1 MEIRELEKK
10 LHTSISRGLT
20 NEEAQLRLKQEG
32 FNELK
37 EEKKT
42 PLILKFLRQF
52 NDVLIYVLLVSGI
65 ISLVLKETADA
76 IIIFVVVLVN
86 GIVGFIQEEKASKAI
101 EALKKIAT
109 TYAIVKRDNKVM
121 KIPTREVVVGDI
133 ILVREGQAIPSDAI
147 IIKSNNLLVDES
159 ALTGESDSVL
169 KDERFISKDTTP
181 IAERL
186 NYLYMSTFVLQG
198 NAEAIVISKG
208 MNTEIG
214 KIADM
219 LKNNEN
225 RATPLQ
231 KKLEDLG
238 KMLGVITLIVCVLL
252 FVLAIV
258 QKRNVVEMFIT
269 SISLAV
275 AAVPEGLPAVVTI
288 VLALG
293 VQKLVKSNMVVR
305 KLHSVETLGAV
316 SKVLTDKTGT
326 LTENQ
331 MTVASL
337 SYNKKEYEIN
347 DFVKDKS
354 FDVLCEVMQIC
365 NNASIS
371 NNEIGNPTE
380 IALKKFSEHF
390 IKLNYQRLDEIPFS
404 SERKMMSV
412 LVKKDN
418 IIMQYTK
425 GAYERIIEKCDR
437 ILIDNKEQELDEFNK
452 NELERIIR
460 KMSSKALRVI
470 ALAYKKT
477 SSIQEDKMLF
487 VGLVGM
493 IDPPKKGVKE
503 AIKTLKEAHIDT
515 IMITGDNIIT
525 AFAIAKNL
533 EIATSPNECI
543 SGQELDKL
551 SEKQMKEI
559 VKNKKVFARVSPTH
573 KVKIVKAFKDNGY
586 LVAMTGDGVNDAPSL
601 KTADV
606 GVAMGKRGTDVAK
619 NAADMILLD
628 DNYGSLAV
636 SIKEGRGIYANIK
649 KTSLF
654 LLSSNFAEVLS
665 MLLGVILFLPM
676 PLLAVHILWINLI
689 TDSLPAIALGVDKT
703 SDEVMKEKPRAKNE
717 SLFAHGGYSILFLY
731 GAFITIITMISF
743 FIIPTSIILNTYGFD
758 GRLFAHIRHILL
770 TNEEVLLKSQT
781 FAFTTLS
788 LSQLFHMIGM
798 SNVKNRLFNII
809 KGKNYVMLLALV
821 MGIILQVLVTE
832 VPFLIEV
839 FKTSSL
845 SLSEWIYLLLISSFP
860 LIMHEIMVSYYR
872 KK

>member
-10 LHTSISRGLT
+10 LHTSIGRGLT
-20 NEEAQLRLKQEG
+20 NEEAQMRLKQEG

-133 ILVREGQAIPSDAI
+133 ILVREGQAIPADAI

-169 KDERFISKDTTP
+169 KDERFISKDNTP

-219 LKNNEN
+219 LKNNEKQ
-225 RATPLQ
+225 ATPLQ

-347 DFVKDKS
+347 DFIKDES
-354 FDVLCEVMQIC
+354 FDMLCEVMQIC
-365 NNASIS
+365 NNASIG

-425 GAYERIIEKCDR
+425 GAYEKIIEKCDR
-437 ILIDNKEQELDEFNK
+437 IFIDNKEQELDEFNK

-477 SSIQEDKMLF
+477 SSIQEDKMVF

-601 KTADV
+601 KAADV

-689 TDSLPAIALGVDKT
+689 TDSLPAIALGVDIT

-821 MGIILQVLVTE
+821 IGIVLQVLVTE

-839 FKTSSL
+839 FNTSSL

>member
-10 LHTSISRGLT
+10 LHKSIGRGLT
-20 NEEAQLRLKQEG
+20 NEEAQMRLKQEG

-76 IIIFVVVLVN
+76 IIIFAVVLVN

-133 ILVREGQAIPSDAI
+133 ILVREGQAIPADAI

-159 ALTGESDSVL
+159 ALTGESDSAL
-169 KDERFISKDTTP
+169 KDERFISKDNTP
-181 IAERL
+181 IAERS

-219 LKNNEN
+219 LKNNEKQ
-225 RATPLQ
+225 ATPLQ

-365 NNASIS
+365 NNASIG

-425 GAYERIIEKCDR
+425 GAYEKIIEKCDR
-437 ILIDNKEQELDEFNK
+437 IFIDNKEQELDEFNK

-477 SSIQEDKMLF
+477 SSIQEDKMVF

-551 SEKQMKEI
+551 SEKQMKKI

-573 KVKIVKAFKDNGY
+573 KVKIVKAFKDNDY

-601 KTADV
+601 KAADV

-821 MGIILQVLVTE
+821 IGIVLQILVTE

-839 FKTSSL
+839 FNTSSL

>member
-10 LHTSISRGLT
+10 LHTSIGRGLT
-20 NEEAQLRLKQEG
+20 NEEAQMRLKQEG

-133 ILVREGQAIPSDAI
+133 ILVREGQAIPADAI

-169 KDERFISKDTTP
+169 KDERFISKDNTP

-219 LKNNEN
+219 LKNNEKQ
-225 RATPLQ
+225 ATPLQ

-365 NNASIS
+365 NNASIG

-425 GAYERIIEKCDR
+425 GAYEKIIEKCDR
-437 ILIDNKEQELDEFNK
+437 IFIDNKEQELDEFNK

-477 SSIQEDKMLF
+477 SSIQEDKMVF

-503 AIKTLKEAHIDT
+503 AIKTLKKAHIDT

-551 SEKQMKEI
+551 SEKQMKKI

-573 KVKIVKAFKDNGY
+573 KVKIVKAFKDNDY

-601 KTADV
+601 KAADV

-821 MGIILQVLVTE
+821 IGIVLQVLVTE

-839 FKTSSL
+839 FNTSSL
-845 SLSEWIYLLLISSFP
+845 SLCEWIYLLLISSFP

>member
-10 LHTSISRGLT
+10 LHTSIGRGLT
-20 NEEAQLRLKQEG
+20 NEEAQMRLKQEG

-76 IIIFVVVLVN
+76 IIIFAVVLVN

-133 ILVREGQAIPSDAI
+133 ILVREGQAIPADAI

-159 ALTGESDSVL
+159 ALTGESDSAL
-169 KDERFISKDTTP
+169 KDERFISKDNTP

-219 LKNNEN
+219 LKNNEKQ
-225 RATPLQ
+225 ATPLQ

-365 NNASIS
+365 NNASIG

-380 IALKKFSEHF
+380 IA
-390 IKLNYQRLDEIPFS
+390 
-404 SERKMMSV
+404 
-412 LVKKDN
+412 
-418 IIMQYTK
+418 
-425 GAYERIIEKCDR
+425 
-437 ILIDNKEQELDEFNK
+437 
-452 NELERIIR
+452 
-460 KMSSKALRVI
+460 
-470 ALAYKKT
+470 
-477 SSIQEDKMLF
+477 
-487 VGLVGM
+487 
-493 IDPPKKGVKE
+493 
-503 AIKTLKEAHIDT
+503 
-515 IMITGDNIIT
+515 
-525 AFAIAKNL
+525 
-533 EIATSPNECI
+533 
-543 SGQELDKL
+543 
-551 SEKQMKEI
+551 
-559 VKNKKVFARVSPTH
+559 
-573 KVKIVKAFKDNGY
+573 FK
-586 LVAMTGDGVNDAPSL
+586 
-601 KTADV
+601 
-606 GVAMGKRGTDVAK
+606 
-619 NAADMILLD
+619 
-628 DNYGSLAV
+628 
-636 SIKEGRGIYANIK
+636 
-649 KTSLF
+649 
-654 LLSSNFAEVLS
+654 
-665 MLLGVILFLPM
+665 
-676 PLLAVHILWINLI
+676 
-689 TDSLPAIALGVDKT
+689 
-703 SDEVMKEKPRAKNE
+703 
-717 SLFAHGGYSILFLY
+717 
-731 GAFITIITMISF
+731 
-743 FIIPTSIILNTYGFD
+743 
-758 GRLFAHIRHILL
+758 
-770 TNEEVLLKSQT
+770 
-781 FAFTTLS
+781 
-788 LSQLFHMIGM
+788 
-798 SNVKNRLFNII
+798 
-809 KGKNYVMLLALV
+809 
-821 MGIILQVLVTE
+821 
-832 VPFLIEV
+832 
-839 FKTSSL
+839 
-845 SLSEWIYLLLISSFP
+845 
-860 LIMHEIMVSYYR
+860 
-872 KK
+872 

>member
-20 NEEAQLRLKQEG
+20 NEEAQMRLKQEG

-169 KDERFISKDTTP
+169 KDERFISKDNTP

-198 NAEAIVISKG
+198 NAEAMVISKG

-225 RATPLQ
+225 QATPLQ

-347 DFVKDKS
+347 DFIKDKS
-354 FDVLCEVMQIC
+354 FDMLCEVMQIC
-365 NNASIS
+365 NNASIG

-390 IKLNYQRLDEIPFS
+390 IKLNYQRLNEIPFS

-425 GAYERIIEKCDR
+425 GAYEKIIEKCDR

-477 SSIQEDKMLF
+477 SSIQEDKMVF

-559 VKNKKVFARVSPTH
+559 VNNKKVFARVSPTH

-601 KTADV
+601 KAADV

-654 LLSSNFAEVLS
+654 LLSSNFAEILS

-689 TDSLPAIALGVDKT
+689 TDSLPAIALGVDIT

-758 GRLFAHIRHILL
+758 GQLFAHIRHILL
-770 TNEEVLLKSQT
+770 TNEKVLLKSQT

-798 SNVKNRLFNII
+798 SNVKNRLFDII

-821 MGIILQVLVTE
+821 IGIALQVLVTE

-839 FKTSSL
+839 FNTSSL
-845 SLSEWIYLLLISSFP
+845 SLCEWIYLLLISSFP

>member
-1 MEIRELEKK
+1 M
-10 LHTSISRGLT
+10 
-20 NEEAQLRLKQEG
+20 
-32 FNELK
+32 
-37 EEKKT
+37 
-42 PLILKFLRQF
+42 
-52 NDVLIYVLLVSGI
+52 
-65 ISLVLKETADA
+65 LKETADA

-169 KDERFISKDTTP
+169 KDERFISKDNTP

-198 NAEAIVISKG
+198 NAEAMVISKG

-225 RATPLQ
+225 QATPLQ

-347 DFVKDKS
+347 DFIKDKS

-365 NNASIS
+365 NNASIG

-390 IKLNYQRLDEIPFS
+390 IKLNYQRLNEIPFS

-425 GAYERIIEKCDR
+425 GAYEKIIEKCDR

-477 SSIQEDKMLF
+477 SSIQEDKMVF

-559 VKNKKVFARVSPTH
+559 VNNKKVFARVSPTH

-601 KTADV
+601 KAADV

-654 LLSSNFAEVLS
+654 LLSSNFAEILS

-689 TDSLPAIALGVDKT
+689 TDSLPAIALGVDIT

-758 GRLFAHIRHILL
+758 GQLFAHIRHILL
-770 TNEEVLLKSQT
+770 TNEKVLLKSQT

-798 SNVKNRLFNII
+798 SNVKNRLFDII

-821 MGIILQVLVTE
+821 IGIALQVLVTE

-839 FKTSSL
+839 FNTSSL
-845 SLSEWIYLLLISSFP
+845 SLCEWIYLLLISSFP

>member
-20 NEEAQLRLKQEG
+20 NEEAQIRLKQEG

-225 RATPLQ
+225 QATPLQ

-365 NNASIS
+365 NNASIN

-390 IKLNYQRLDEIPFS
+390 IKLDYQRLDEIPFS

-425 GAYERIIEKCDR
+425 GAYEKIIEKCDR

-477 SSIQEDKMLF
+477 SSIQEDKMVF

-601 KTADV
+601 KAADV

-821 MGIILQVLVTE
+821 IGITLQVLVTE

>member
-20 NEEAQLRLKQEG
+20 NEEAQIRLKQEG

-42 PLILKFLRQF
+42 PLILIFLHQF
-52 NDVLIYVLLVSGI
+52 NDVLIYVLLMSGI

-109 TYAIVKRDNKVM
+109 NYAIVKRDNKVM

-169 KDERFISKDTTP
+169 KDERFISKDTSP

-225 RATPLQ
+225 QATPLQ

-337 SYNKKEYEIN
+337 SYNKKEYGIS
-347 DFVKDKS
+347 DFVKDES
-354 FDVLCEVMQIC
+354 FDMLCEVMQIC

-412 LVKKDN
+412 LVKKNN

-425 GAYERIIEKCDR
+425 GAYEKIIEKCDR
-437 ILIDNKEQELDEFNK
+437 IFIDNKEQELDEFNK

-477 SSIQEDKMLF
+477 SSILEDKMVF

-573 KVKIVKAFKDNGY
+573 KVKIVKAFKDNDY
-586 LVAMTGDGVNDAPSL
+586 LVTMTGDGVNDAPSL

-606 GVAMGKRGTDVAK
+606 GIAMGKRGTDVAK

-628 DNYGSLAV
+628 DNYGSLAI

-770 TNEEVLLKSQT
+770 TNEGVLLKSQT

-798 SNVKNRLFNII
+798 SNVKNRLFSII
-809 KGKNYVMLLALV
+809 KDKNYVMLLALV
-821 MGIILQVLVTE
+821 IGIALQVLVTE

>member
-169 KDERFISKDTTP
+169 KDERFISKDNTP

-225 RATPLQ
+225 QATPLQ

-238 KMLGVITLIVCVLL
+238 KMLGAITLIVCVLL
-252 FVLAIV
+252 FILAIV

-425 GAYERIIEKCDR
+425 GAYEKIIEKCDR
-437 ILIDNKEQELDEFNK
+437 ILIDNKEKELDEFNK

-470 ALAYKKT
+470 ALAHKKT
-477 SSIQEDKMLF
+477 SSIQEDKMVF

-551 SEKQMKEI
+551 SEKQMKDI

-601 KTADV
+601 KAADV

-821 MGIILQVLVTE
+821 IGIVLQVLVTE

>member
-20 NEEAQLRLKQEG
+20 NEEAQMRLKQEG

-133 ILVREGQAIPSDAI
+133 ILVREGQAIPADAI

-169 KDERFISKDTTP
+169 KDERFISKDNTP

-219 LKNNEN
+219 LKNNEKQ
-225 RATPLQ
+225 ATPLQ

-425 GAYERIIEKCDR
+425 GAYEKIIEKCDR
-437 ILIDNKEQELDEFNK
+437 IFIDNKEQELDEFNK

-477 SSIQEDKMLF
+477 SSIQEDKMVF

-503 AIKTLKEAHIDT
+503 AIKTLKKAHIDT

-551 SEKQMKEI
+551 SEKQMKKI

-689 TDSLPAIALGVDKT
+689 TDSLPAIALGVDIT

-821 MGIILQVLVTE
+821 IGIALQVLVTE

-839 FKTSSL
+839 FNTSSL

>member
-20 NEEAQLRLKQEG
+20 NEEAQIRLKQEG

-101 EALKKIAT
+101 EALKKITT

-133 ILVREGQAIPSDAI
+133 VLVREGQAIPADAI

-225 RATPLQ
+225 QATPLQ
-231 KKLEDLG
+231 NKLEDLG

-347 DFVKDKS
+347 DFIKDKS

-365 NNASIS
+365 NNASIG

-425 GAYERIIEKCDR
+425 GAYEKIIEKCDR
-437 ILIDNKEQELDEFNK
+437 IFIDNKEQELDEFNK

-477 SSIQEDKMLF
+477 SSIQEDKMVF

-573 KVKIVKAFKDNGY
+573 KVKIVKAFKDDGY

-601 KTADV
+601 KSADV

-654 LLSSNFAEVLS
+654 LLSSNFAEILS

-821 MGIILQVLVTE
+821 IGIALQVLVTE

-839 FKTSSL
+839 FNTSSL

>member
-169 KDERFISKDTTP
+169 KDERFISKDNTP

-225 RATPLQ
+225 QATPLQ

-477 SSIQEDKMLF
+477 SSIQENKMVF

-798 SNVKNRLFNII
+798 SNVKNRLFSIV

-821 MGIILQVLVTE
+821 IGITLQVLVTE

>member
-20 NEEAQLRLKQEG
+20 NEEAQIRLKQEG

-133 ILVREGQAIPSDAI
+133 ILVREGQAIPADAI

-169 KDERFISKDTTP
+169 KDERFISKDNTP

-198 NAEAIVISKG
+198 NAEAMVISKG

-225 RATPLQ
+225 QATPLQ

-337 SYNKKEYEIN
+337 SYNKKEYGIS

-390 IKLNYQRLDEIPFS
+390 IKLNYQRLNEIPFS

-425 GAYERIIEKCDR
+425 GAYEKIIEKCDR

-477 SSIQEDKMLF
+477 SSIQEDKMVF

-559 VKNKKVFARVSPTH
+559 VNNKKVFARVSPTH

-758 GRLFAHIRHILL
+758 GQLFAHIRHILL
-770 TNEEVLLKSQT
+770 TNEKVLLKSQT

-798 SNVKNRLFNII
+798 SNVKNRLFDII

-821 MGIILQVLVTE
+821 IGIALQVLVTE

-839 FKTSSL
+839 FNTSSL
-845 SLSEWIYLLLISSFP
+845 SLCEWIYLLLISSFP

>member
-225 RATPLQ
+225 QATPLQ

-425 GAYERIIEKCDR
+425 GAYEKIIEKCDR

-477 SSIQEDKMLF
+477 SSIQEDKMVF

-533 EIATSPNECI
+533 EIAASPNECI

-821 MGIILQVLVTE
+821 IGIVLQVLVTE

>member
-20 NEEAQLRLKQEG
+20 NEEAQIRLKQEG

-101 EALKKIAT
+101 EALKKITT

-133 ILVREGQAIPSDAI
+133 VLVREGQAIPADAI

-225 RATPLQ
+225 QATPLQ
-231 KKLEDLG
+231 NKLEDLG

-331 MTVASL
+331 MAVASL

-347 DFVKDKS
+347 DFIKDES
-354 FDVLCEVMQIC
+354 FDMLCEVMQIC
-365 NNASIS
+365 NNASIG

-425 GAYERIIEKCDR
+425 GAYEKIIEKCDR
-437 ILIDNKEQELDEFNK
+437 IFIDNKEQELDEFNK

-477 SSIQEDKMLF
+477 SSIQEDKMVF

-551 SEKQMKEI
+551 SEKQMKNI

-573 KVKIVKAFKDNGY
+573 KVQIVKAFKDNGY

-601 KTADV
+601 KAADV

-654 LLSSNFAEVLS
+654 LLSSNFAEILS

-689 TDSLPAIALGVDKT
+689 TDSLPAIALGVDIT

-758 GRLFAHIRHILL
+758 GQLFAHIRHILL

-798 SNVKNRLFNII
+798 SNVKNRLFNIF

-821 MGIILQVLVTE
+821 IGIALQVLVTE

-839 FKTSSL
+839 FNTSSL
-845 SLSEWIYLLLISSFP
+845 SLCEWIYLLLISSFP

>member
-20 NEEAQLRLKQEG
+20 NEEAQIRLKQEG

-169 KDERFISKDTTP
+169 KDERFMSKDTTP

-225 RATPLQ
+225 QATPLQ

-347 DFVKDKS
+347 DFIKDKS
-354 FDVLCEVMQIC
+354 FDMLCEVMQIC
-365 NNASIS
+365 NNASIG

-425 GAYERIIEKCDR
+425 GAYEKIIEKCDR
-437 ILIDNKEQELDEFNK
+437 IFIDNKEQELDEFNK

-477 SSIQEDKMLF
+477 SSIQEDKMVF

-551 SEKQMKEI
+551 SEKQMKKI

-573 KVKIVKAFKDNGY
+573 KVQIVKAFKDNGY

-689 TDSLPAIALGVDKT
+689 TDSLPAIALGVDIT

-821 MGIILQVLVTE
+821 IGIALQVLVTE

-839 FKTSSL
+839 FNTSSL
-845 SLSEWIYLLLISSFP
+845 SLCEWIYLLLISSFP

>member
-10 LHTSISRGLT
+10 LHTSISKGLT
-20 NEEAQLRLKQEG
+20 NEEAQIRLKQEG

-42 PLILKFLRQF
+42 SLILKFLRQF

-225 RATPLQ
+225 QATPLQ

-437 ILIDNKEQELDEFNK
+437 ILIDNKELELDAFYK

-477 SSIQEDKMLF
+477 SSIQEDKMVF

-533 EIATSPNECI
+533 EIATSLNECI

-665 MLLGVILFLPM
+665 MLFGVILFLPM

-703 SDEVMKEKPRAKNE
+703 SDEVMKENPRAKNE

-821 MGIILQVLVTE
+821 IGIALQVLVTE

>member
-20 NEEAQLRLKQEG
+20 NEEAQMRLKQEG

-109 TYAIVKRDNKVM
+109 TYAIVKRDNKIM

-147 IIKSNNLLVDES
+147 IIRSNNLLVDES

-169 KDERFISKDTTP
+169 KDEKFISKDTTP

-225 RATPLQ
+225 QATPLQ

-365 NNASIS
+365 NNASIN

-390 IKLNYQRLDEIPFS
+390 IKLDYQRLDEIPFS

-477 SSIQEDKMLF
+477 SSIQEDKMVF

-606 GVAMGKRGTDVAK
+606 GIAMGKRGTDVAK

-821 MGIILQVLVTE
+821 IGIVLQVLVTE

>member
-20 NEEAQLRLKQEG
+20 NEEAQMRLKQEG

-169 KDERFISKDTTP
+169 KDERFISKDNTP

-198 NAEAIVISKG
+198 NAEAMVISKG

-225 RATPLQ
+225 QATPLQ

-347 DFVKDKS
+347 DFIKDKS

-365 NNASIS
+365 NNASIG

-390 IKLNYQRLDEIPFS
+390 IKLNYQRLNEIPFS

-425 GAYERIIEKCDR
+425 GAYEKIIEKCDR

-477 SSIQEDKMLF
+477 SSIQEDKMVF

-559 VKNKKVFARVSPTH
+559 VNNKKVFARVSPTH

-601 KTADV
+601 KAADV

-654 LLSSNFAEVLS
+654 LLSSNFAEILS

-689 TDSLPAIALGVDKT
+689 TDSLPAIALGVDIT

-758 GRLFAHIRHILL
+758 GQLFAHIRHILL
-770 TNEEVLLKSQT
+770 TNEKVLLKSQT

-798 SNVKNRLFNII
+798 SNVKNRLFDII

-821 MGIILQVLVTE
+821 IGIALQVLVTE

-839 FKTSSL
+839 FNTSSL
-845 SLSEWIYLLLISSFP
+845 SLCEWIYLLLISSFP

>member
-10 LHTSISRGLT
+10 LHTSIGRGLT
-20 NEEAQLRLKQEG
+20 NEEAQIRLKQEG

-101 EALKKIAT
+101 EALKKITT

-133 ILVREGQAIPSDAI
+133 ILVREGQAIPADAI

-169 KDERFISKDTTP
+169 KDERFISKDNTP

-225 RATPLQ
+225 QATPLQ

-347 DFVKDKS
+347 DFIKDKS

-365 NNASIS
+365 NNASIG

-425 GAYERIIEKCDR
+425 GAYEKIIEKCDR
-437 ILIDNKEQELDEFNK
+437 IFIDNKEQELDEFNK

-477 SSIQEDKMLF
+477 SSIQEDKMVF

-573 KVKIVKAFKDNGY
+573 KVKIVKAFKDDGY

-601 KTADV
+601 KSADV

-654 LLSSNFAEVLS
+654 LLSSNFAEILS

-770 TNEEVLLKSQT
+770 TNEGVLLKSQT

-798 SNVKNRLFNII
+798 SNVKNRLFSII
-809 KGKNYVMLLALV
+809 KDKNYVMLLALV
-821 MGIILQVLVTE
+821 IGIALQVLVTE

>member
-20 NEEAQLRLKQEG
+20 NEEAQIRLKQEG

-52 NDVLIYVLLVSGI
+52 NDILIYVLLVSGI

-169 KDERFISKDTTP
+169 KDERFISTDNTP

-225 RATPLQ
+225 QATPLQ
-231 KKLEDLG
+231 NKLEDLG

-347 DFVKDKS
+347 DFIKDKS

-365 NNASIS
+365 NNASIG

-425 GAYERIIEKCDR
+425 GAYEKIIEKCDR
-437 ILIDNKEQELDEFNK
+437 IFIDNKEQELDEFNK

-477 SSIQEDKMLF
+477 SSIQEDKMVF

-573 KVKIVKAFKDNGY
+573 KVKIVKAFKDDGY

-601 KTADV
+601 KSADV

-758 GRLFAHIRHILL
+758 EQLFAHIRHILL

-821 MGIILQVLVTE
+821 IGIALQVLVTE

-839 FKTSSL
+839 FNTSSL
-845 SLSEWIYLLLISSFP
+845 SLCEWIYLLLISSFP

>member
-109 TYAIVKRDNKVM
+109 TYAIVKRDNKIM

-169 KDERFISKDTTP
+169 KDERFISKNTTP

-225 RATPLQ
+225 QATPLQ

-425 GAYERIIEKCDR
+425 GAYERIIEKCDK

-477 SSIQEDKMLF
+477 ASIQEDKMVF

-559 VKNKKVFARVSPTH
+559 VKNKRVFARVSPTH
-573 KVKIVKAFKDNGY
+573 KVRIVKAFKDNGY

-606 GVAMGKRGTDVAK
+606 GVVMGKRGTDVAK

>member
-20 NEEAQLRLKQEG
+20 NEEAQIRLKQEG

-101 EALKKIAT
+101 EALKKITT

-133 ILVREGQAIPSDAI
+133 VLVREGQAIPADAI

-225 RATPLQ
+225 QATPLQ
-231 KKLEDLG
+231 NKLEDLG

-347 DFVKDKS
+347 DFIKDKS

-412 LVKKDN
+412 LVKKEN

-425 GAYERIIEKCDR
+425 GAYEKIIEKCDR
-437 ILIDNKEQELDEFNK
+437 IFIDNKEQELDEFNK

-477 SSIQEDKMLF
+477 SSIQEDKMVF

-601 KTADV
+601 KSADV

-654 LLSSNFAEVLS
+654 LLSSNFAEILS

-821 MGIILQVLVTE
+821 IGIALQVLVTE

-839 FKTSSL
+839 FNTSSL

>member
-20 NEEAQLRLKQEG
+20 NEEAQIRLKQEG

-101 EALKKIAT
+101 EALKQIAT

-133 ILVREGQAIPSDAI
+133 ILVREGQAIPADAI

-169 KDERFISKDTTP
+169 KDERFISKDNTP

-225 RATPLQ
+225 QATPLQ

-347 DFVKDKS
+347 DFIKDKS

-365 NNASIS
+365 NNASIG

-425 GAYERIIEKCDR
+425 GAYEKIIEKCDR
-437 ILIDNKEQELDEFNK
+437 IFIDNKEQELDEFNK

-477 SSIQEDKMLF
+477 SSIQEDKMVF

-573 KVKIVKAFKDNGY
+573 KVKIVKAFKDDGY

-601 KTADV
+601 KSADV

-654 LLSSNFAEVLS
+654 LLSSNFAEILS

-821 MGIILQVLVTE
+821 IGIALQVLVTE

-839 FKTSSL
+839 FNTSSL

>member
-10 LHTSISRGLT
+10 LHTSIGRGLT

-133 ILVREGQAIPSDAI
+133 ILVREGQAIPADAI

-169 KDERFISKDTTP
+169 KDERFISKDNTP

-225 RATPLQ
+225 QATPLQ

-347 DFVKDKS
+347 DFIKDKS

-365 NNASIS
+365 NNASIG

-425 GAYERIIEKCDR
+425 GAYEKIIEKCDR
-437 ILIDNKEQELDEFNK
+437 IFIDNKEQELDEFNK

-477 SSIQEDKMLF
+477 SSIQEDKMVF

-573 KVKIVKAFKDNGY
+573 KVKIVKAFKDDGY

-601 KTADV
+601 KSADV

-654 LLSSNFAEVLS
+654 LLSSNFAEILS

-821 MGIILQVLVTE
+821 IGIALQVLVTE

-839 FKTSSL
+839 FNTSSL

>member
-20 NEEAQLRLKQEG
+20 NEEAQIRLKQEG

-169 KDERFISKDTTP
+169 KDERFISKDNTP

-198 NAEAIVISKG
+198 NAEAMVISKG

-225 RATPLQ
+225 QATPLQ

-347 DFVKDKS
+347 DFIKDKS

-365 NNASIS
+365 NNASIG

-390 IKLNYQRLDEIPFS
+390 IKLNYQRLNEIPFS

-425 GAYERIIEKCDR
+425 GAYEKIIEKCDR

-477 SSIQEDKMLF
+477 SSIQEDKMVF

-559 VKNKKVFARVSPTH
+559 VNNKKVFARVSPTH

-601 KTADV
+601 KAADV

-654 LLSSNFAEVLS
+654 LLSSNFAEILS

-689 TDSLPAIALGVDKT
+689 TDSLPAIALGVDIT

-758 GRLFAHIRHILL
+758 GQLFAHIRHILL
-770 TNEEVLLKSQT
+770 TNEKVLLKSQT

-798 SNVKNRLFNII
+798 SNVKNRLFDII

-821 MGIILQVLVTE
+821 IGIALQVLVTE

-839 FKTSSL
+839 FNTSSL
-845 SLSEWIYLLLISSFP
+845 SLCEWIYLLLISSFP

>member
-1 MEIRELEKK
+1 
-10 LHTSISRGLT
+10 
-20 NEEAQLRLKQEG
+20 
-32 FNELK
+32 
-37 EEKKT
+37 
-42 PLILKFLRQF
+42 
-52 NDVLIYVLLVSGI
+52 
-65 ISLVLKETADA
+65 
-76 IIIFVVVLVN
+76 
-86 GIVGFIQEEKASKAI
+86 
-101 EALKKIAT
+101 
-109 TYAIVKRDNKVM
+109 
-121 KIPTREVVVGDI
+121 
-133 ILVREGQAIPSDAI
+133 
-147 IIKSNNLLVDES
+147 
-159 ALTGESDSVL
+159 
-169 KDERFISKDTTP
+169 
-181 IAERL
+181 
-186 NYLYMSTFVLQG
+186 
-198 NAEAIVISKG
+198 
-208 MNTEIG
+208 
-214 KIADM
+214 
-219 LKNNEN
+219 
-225 RATPLQ
+225 
-231 KKLEDLG
+231 
-238 KMLGVITLIVCVLL
+238 
-252 FVLAIV
+252 
-258 QKRNVVEMFIT
+258 
-269 SISLAV
+269 
-275 AAVPEGLPAVVTI
+275 
-288 VLALG
+288 
-293 VQKLVKSNMVVR
+293 
-305 KLHSVETLGAV
+305 
-316 SKVLTDKTGT
+316 
-326 LTENQ
+326 
-331 MTVASL
+331 
-337 SYNKKEYEIN
+337 
-347 DFVKDKS
+347 
-354 FDVLCEVMQIC
+354 
-365 NNASIS
+365 
-371 NNEIGNPTE
+371 
-380 IALKKFSEHF
+380 
-390 IKLNYQRLDEIPFS
+390 
-404 SERKMMSV
+404 
-412 LVKKDN
+412 
-418 IIMQYTK
+418 
-425 GAYERIIEKCDR
+425 
-437 ILIDNKEQELDEFNK
+437 
-452 NELERIIR
+452 
-460 KMSSKALRVI
+460 MSSKALRVI

-477 SSIQEDKMLF
+477 SSIQEDKMVF
-487 VGLVGM
+487 VGLVCM

-559 VKNKKVFARVSPTH
+559 VKHKKVFARVSPTH
-573 KVKIVKAFKDNGY
+573 KVKIVKAFKDNDY
-586 LVAMTGDGVNDAPSL
+586 LVTMTGDGVNDAPSL

-606 GVAMGKRGTDVAK
+606 GIAMEKRGTDVAK

-628 DNYGSLAV
+628 DNYGSLAI

-770 TNEEVLLKSQT
+770 TNEGVLLKSQT

-798 SNVKNRLFNII
+798 SNVKNRLFSII

-821 MGIILQVLVTE
+821 IGIALQVLVTE